1 MSTNRSTCRRA
12 AHYAR
17 EGGADDTYKGVNWGE
32 DPKLQTYPIVFAL
45 EDGVDG
51 VREVHPIGRGFP
63 E

>member
-1 MSTNRSTCRRA
+1 M
-12 AHYAR
+12 R
-17 EGGADDTYKGVNWGE
+17 EGGADDTHKGVNWGE